1 MRRALLLGSLLLL
14 AATPARTEV
23 LNVGEAT
30 CADLGHHAAR
40 RFYAFWFDGYL
51 AAKQGR
57 TVSDGE
63 KMEQRMERVA
73 KACEGN
79 PAQKLLPLMEKE
91 K

>member
-1 MRRALLLGSLLLL
+1 MRRIFFAFSIAL
-14 AATPARTEV
+14 AAAPVRAEV
-23 LNVGEAT
+23 LDVAAAT
-30 CADLGHHAAR
+30 CSDLGHHAAR

-73 KACEGN
+73 KACEAN
-79 PAQKLLPLMEKE
+79 PAQKLLPLIEKE